1 MKTETTIAALLL
13 TFILLTSCDTSEKN
27 LIPSSNPEASSNNE
41 KLRTLSEEF
50 KEYWY
55 DGAAEITSYELI
67 QERYG
72 ELRKGTAVTIFVTE
86 DFIPKTQVK
95 ADIASEENIPVLK
108 LNAVKKF
115 VTGIYPYSIMTSTFS
130 PINKEEHALKVTNS
144 VQEWCGQT
152 YLQLNNR
159 TDFELTGHSYFASE
173 GDVETTL
180 KKTWLEDE
188 LWNRIRINP
197 EELPTGD
204 VSIIPSFEFLRL
216 RHKEAMAYNGYAKL
230 QQRDS
235 LTSYSIEYPEL
246 QRSLVIYF
254 NSTFP
259 FEIEKWEETNASQ
272 SLDTTSLKT
281 SAVRLRRIESAY
293 WQQNKN
299 KDSVLRD
306 SLELK

>member
-1 MKTETTIAALLL
+1 MRTETTVATLFLAFLFLM
-13 TFILLTSCDTSEKN
+13 SCDTSEKN
-27 LIPSSNPEASSNNE
+27 LIPSSNPEGSSSNQ
-41 KLRTLSEEF
+41 KQRSLSKQF
-50 KEYWY
+50 KDYWY
-55 DGAAEITSYELI
+55 DGTAEITSYQLT

-72 ELRKGTAVTIFVTE
+72 ELREGTAVTIFVTE
-86 DFIPKTQVK
+86 DFIPKAQVK
-95 ADIASEENIPVLK
+95 ADQASEENIPVLK

-130 PINKEEHALKVTNS
+130 PIPTEEHALKVTNS

-152 YLQLNNR
+152 YLQLNSR
-159 TDFELTGHSYFASE
+159 SEFELTGHSYFASE
-173 GDVETTL
+173 GDFETTL
-180 KKTWLEDE
+180 EKTWLEDE

-204 VSIIPSFEFLRL
+204 VSMIPSFEFLRL
-216 RHKEAMAYNGYAKL
+216 RHKEAMAYKGYAKL

-235 LTSYSIEYPEL
+235 LTSYSIEYPEI
-246 QRSLVIYF
+246 QRSLIIYF

-272 SLDTTSLKT
+272 SLDSTSLKT
-281 SAVRLRRIESAY
+281 SAVRLRRIEAAY
-293 WQQNKN
+293 WEQNKN
-299 KDSVLRD
+299 KDRTLRD